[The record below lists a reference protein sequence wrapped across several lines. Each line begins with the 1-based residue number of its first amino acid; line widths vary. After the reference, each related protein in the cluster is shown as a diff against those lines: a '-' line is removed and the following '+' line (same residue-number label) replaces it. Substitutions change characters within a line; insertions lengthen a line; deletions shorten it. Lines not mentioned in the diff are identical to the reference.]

1 MLSPPAPGQTTWTE
15 TVLDDFYTLADG
27 DTPVG
32 ELVRDDAGDLFGVNY
47 NGGPDN
53 GSVFEIKP

>member
-1 MLSPPAPGQTTWTE
+1 MHQTAE
-15 TVLDDFYTLADG
+15 TVLDNFYTLKEG